1 MNPFENLKLI
11 AQDEQDKVLAECK
24 TKMLEL
30 DEKSKK
36 LDGFHKKQLYDWT
49 CKNAALSSI
58 TELQNK
64 M

>member
-11 AQDEQDKVLAECK
+11 AQDEQDKLLAECK

-30 DEKSKK
+30 VEKSKK
-36 LDGFHKKQLYDWT
+36 LDGFHKKQLYDW
-49 CKNAALSSI
+49 CCQNAALSSI

-64 M
+64 I